1 MELKEDTFYKSK
13 VVKETVIILFD
24 THVLVFFSKI
34 LFHYSNRKC
43 CPIVKL
49 FFKLIRQSVSLYCHA
64 MNVSACWPRFD
75 TSLYTCCFYHR
86 EVDDSV
92 EKVLS
97 FIQLCKDKS
106 KDGPKD
112 RGPYLAHLELV
123 KQSKAAN
130 QPCQMCGK

>member
-64 MNVSACWPRFD
+64 MNVSAC
-75 TSLYTCCFYHR
+75 
-86 EVDDSV
+86 
-92 EKVLS
+92 
-97 FIQLCKDKS
+97 
-106 KDGPKD
+106 
-112 RGPYLAHLELV
+112 
-123 KQSKAAN
+123 
-130 QPCQMCGK
+130 